1 MSTWPLEPVP
11 GLGRVRESVIA
22 RNLVFAAVGGVLIA
36 TVEFAYM
43 RNSTQL
49 GAWLQLAW
57 LGRLAVHWSIG
68 ALPLGLLL
76 GFAERHAAPRAPS
89 MASYGIVVLAGAVT
103 GGIVIALH
111 SEYIDP
117 TIATTAVGLDLSLP
131 DRFLYGFWQ
140 LGFWGTVGMVLHAT
154 DQQQRRSAQSLRDVE
169 LVRLRSE
176 RVLTEVRLAAIHARV
191 EPEFVL
197 RSLDAVARLY
207 ARDVPAADR
216 ALDALIR
223 FLREATPL
231 LRQSESSVAGE
242 CHLLESYWR
251 ALATPP
257 RAADD
262 LCLDVDPEADE
273 AWLPPGLL
281 ISLVQQVL
289 DVQPTATVRV
299 EVRAS
304 VDRALPILHVHT
316 SAFGED
322 CLRTLREFAARAT
335 PRLISPGGPR
345 GHMTILPYPSGL
357 VVQLTFSS
365 EKKEIQNGRNS

>member
-1 MSTWPLEPVP
+1 MSTSPLELVP
-11 GLGRVRESVIA
+11 RLGRVRESVIA

-43 RNSTQL
+43 RISAQL

-57 LGRLAVHWSIG
+57 LCRLAVHWAIG

-76 GFAERHAAPRAPS
+76 GLAERRAAPLAPS
-89 MASYGIVVLAGAVT
+89 IVSYGTVVLAGAVM
-103 GGIVIALH
+103 GGVVIALH

-117 TIATTAVGLDLSLP
+117 SIATTAVGIDLSLP
-131 DRFLYGFWQ
+131 DRFLYGLWQ
-140 LGFWGTVGMVLHAT
+140 LSFWGTAGTALHAT
-154 DQQQRRSAQSLRDVE
+154 DLQQRRSAQSLRDVE

-242 CHLLESYWR
+242 CRLLDSYWR

-262 LCLDVDPEADE
+262 LCLEVDPDADE

-304 VDRALPILHVHT
+304 ADRALPILHVHT
-316 SAFGED
+316 SAVGED
-322 CLRTLREFAARAT
+322 CLCALREFAARAA
-335 PRLISPGGPR
+335 PRLVSPGGPR
-345 GHMTILPYPSGL
+345 GHLTTLPYPSGL

-365 EKKEIQNGRNS
+365 EKKETTHGKNS